1 MAQISIFGIKTVKL
15 NGFNVYTLK
24 VRVKHNPFNSQ
35 FITNNAKSLSVKYL
49 NDCIELSYTTM
60 NKQIFNQAVETTRII
75 LKEISLNNVNDKY
88 QWKFKL

>member
-24 VRVKHNPFNSQ
+24 VRVKNNPFNSQ

-49 NDCIELSYTTM
+49 TDCIELSYTTM

>member
-24 VRVKHNPFNSQ
+24 IRVKNNPFNSQ

-49 NDCIELSYTTM
+49 PDCIELSYTTM
-60 NKQIFNQAVETTRII
+60 DKQIFNQAVETTRII
-75 LKEISLNNVNDKY
+75 LKKISLNNVNDKY